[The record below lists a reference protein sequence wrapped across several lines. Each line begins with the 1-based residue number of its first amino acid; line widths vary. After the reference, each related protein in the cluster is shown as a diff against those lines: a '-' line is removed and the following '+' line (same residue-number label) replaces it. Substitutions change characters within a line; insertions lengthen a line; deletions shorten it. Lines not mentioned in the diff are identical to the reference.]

1 MTRHSRRSKLPAD
14 VKDLILTFLPTRDA
28 ARTALLSTNWM
39 NVWYNHGHLVFDSD
53 FFRFFRLTHH
63 RLDCIKTINNVLML
77 RAGQV
82 TKFELHINHRDD
94 PTPEQSDLYRW
105 CLFLSRKG
113 IVELELSISYPRP
126 RYTLPN
132 CILSCPTINLL
143 LLRGFVLDCPVEPRN
158 VFPSVQLLVLEDVE
172 FKPNVSGIAT
182 SFPNL
187 KELVLFPCDGISNF
201 VFNAPKLTGLGAIVS
216 PYVTD
221 EWGCF
226 ALHQT
231 QIQTLLLS
239 TDPLWLKSDAITSPV
254 FPVAPSLEIIK
265 VRGINFACKKDT
277 NLAIQF
283 LQKCPKLMDLRIDGA
298 SPYVHLTSSED
309 VIPSVLEDSINGG
322 FIIDKDLVMLKTV
335 MIQPF
340 HGFKQEMHY
349 VRTILLKSPVL
360 EELVIMGS
368 CNVNASMSLMITRE
382 LMSFPRASPKARI
395 VFMEYQDCWDCWF
408 S

>member
-1 MTRHSRRSKLPAD
+1 MGMFCSSSDPN
-14 VKDLILTFLPTRDA
+14 
-28 ARTALLSTNWM
+28 S
-39 NVWYNHGHLVFDSD
+39 DS
-53 FFRFFRLTHH
+53 F
-63 RLDCIKTINNVLML
+63 
-77 RAGQV
+77 
-82 TKFELHINHRDD
+82 
-94 PTPEQSDLYRW
+94 
-105 CLFLSRKG
+105 
-113 IVELELSISYPRP
+113 IVYGS
-126 RYTLPN
+126 
-132 CILSCPTINLL
+132 
-143 LLRGFVLDCPVEPRN
+143 
-158 VFPSVQLLVLEDVE
+158 SV
-172 FKPNVSGIAT
+172 
-182 SFPNL
+182 
-187 KELVLFPCDGISNF
+187 
-201 VFNAPKLTGLGAIVS
+201 
-216 PYVTD
+216 
-221 EWGCF
+221 
-226 ALHQT
+226 
-231 QIQTLLLS
+231 
-239 TDPLWLKSDAITSPV
+239 
-254 FPVAPSLEIIK
+254 VAPSLEIIK